1 MDSILT
7 DSLCIIGA
15 LYLIL
20 HVRHSISS
28 LREGVARPVASPTQA
43 LQESKPHIWDPQDRP
58 AVGAAA
64 STRTAPSHSRSQ

>member
-20 HVRHSISS
+20 HVRHSICS
-28 LREGVARPVASPTQA
+28 LREGIAHPIASPTQA
-43 LQESKPHIWDPQDRP
+43 LLESKPHIWNPQDRP

-64 STRTAPSHSRSQ
+64 NTQIAPSHSRPQ